1 MYLFSLP
8 PRDIRVFRSCVLRNT
23 RLWTLSLRWVPWPTR
38 ALGYRKVGQMQ
49 AGVRDPQIWGHINHE
64 YDFQP
69 AIAVPR
75 VPVEGC
81 YEDLAL

>member
-1 MYLFSLP
+1 
-8 PRDIRVFRSCVLRNT
+8 
-23 RLWTLSLRWVPWPTR
+23 
-38 ALGYRKVGQMQ
+38 MQ
-49 AGVRDPQIWGHINHE
+49 ASVRDPQIWGHINHE